1 MGFAGGIS
9 ERTHGAITGK
19 IHGVF
24 LKAIFEEVLE
34 EDVRKL
40 LKNFL
45 ETFEEFLK

>member
-1 MGFAGGIS
+1 MAFAGGIS

-19 IHGVF
+19 IHGV
-24 LKAIFEEVLE
+24 LAIFEEVLE
-34 EDVRKL
+34 EAVRKL